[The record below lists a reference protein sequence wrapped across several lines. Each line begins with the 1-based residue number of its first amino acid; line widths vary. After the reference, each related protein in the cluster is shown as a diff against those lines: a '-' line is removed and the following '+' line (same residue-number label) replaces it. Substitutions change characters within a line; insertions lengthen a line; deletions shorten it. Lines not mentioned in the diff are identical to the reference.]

1 MVFSIGGLL
10 LDKDH
15 FNVLDHYFPD
25 PPIPYISTPQFHASA
40 PPFIF
45 DETYISLEQGTRE
58 GNLPLDHQD
67 IYRIQEQ
74 NMEMLIALTLSS
86 MKRAMN
92 TFPIALELLCSRV
105 INLHLHLIVH
115 IG

>member
-1 MVFSIGGLL
+1 MRQDMPLSVDFSLKWDLKGKKKMVFSIGGLL

-67 IYRIQEQ
+67 IYRI
-74 NMEMLIALTLSS
+74 
-86 MKRAMN
+86 
-92 TFPIALELLCSRV
+92 
-105 INLHLHLIVH
+105 
-115 IG
+115 